1 MAGNS
6 KESLLSWLALESRT
20 QGWDS
25 VVVIDRS
32 KLNLVL
38 IQGYIDRFNSESYF
52 PPITDSVST
61 VPTQTEY
68 LYDFTLDYPRLSFE
82 NANLLDSKA
91 ALSMRVVGGTQ
102 VTIETNLG
110 IGRAIRVDS
119 TDPLDA
125 PTLELVISLSDAPG
139 SVDSSRNAILDL
151 AKGGEFRLTYA
162 DTEFMQ
168 EKLGALFR
176 KQFEAVPA
184 EQRVY
189 VLTTLQE
196 GGDKYMIP
204 QRFAIR
210 TQSSGAAARNPLSS
224 EFGQGAV
231 VLFVAMEKGDPGGYP
246 DPATF
251 KYLIPDDAVEDYS
264 ATVLLSSKMLGRA
277 LFSRGLIKAFEKF
290 GVAFKETFD
299 GDKLTTIQATLGNYQ
314 VASGY
319 FDHGGSH
326 PPPWDV
332 NADAFTI
339 NLAGGPLPVI
349 ADFTQAN
356 VGLKWQFAGRFS
368 GKFNNRSNNTSSTF
382 NANYQFDIH
391 REYVLSDGAAPGKE
405 PYFILSPE
413 YLIKACNVD
422 MPAGVG
428 GGYQQKLVEMS
439 QYYIMEGATKFLY
452 SIGDEFYDSDSV
464 KNSIMGD
471 VRMPFGNALEFT
483 SLHIP
488 RDAVLF
494 GKVSPA
500 VASFVINPLE
510 VIVGH
515 GATYSFLTAPKT
527 HGLTWEVNH
536 VPGGSG
542 DEGKIDS
549 NGYYTAPSAENI
561 KGTYIRVKVTATDA
575 NGYSSSAL
583 VSVVVRDITVNP
595 VIQVCDAYDSDLS
608 APRQKRQLW
617 AGTLGSGK
625 LDWDLKYPNRNG
637 KVLPNG
643 EPRNGHDY
651 YAMPKIANAGFVLE
665 EILVTNRLT
674 GNIQSSYVLVVH
686 TSIGISISIDT
697 TASLPADQLKLQGS
711 INGEKNKD
719 ITWTLLAGAGAI
731 DSVTGIYT
739 VVPGAPELFSVITAL
754 LEYPGLGKF
763 QGFLI
768 LPLPLTEFASVLKT
782 FEAP

>member
-125 PTLELVISLSDAPG
+125 PTLELVISLSEAPG
-139 SVDSSRNAILDL
+139 TVDSSKNAILDL

-168 EKLGALFR
+168 EKLGALFK

-184 EQRVY
+184 EKRVY

-204 QRFAIR
+204 QRFTIR
-210 TQSSGAAARNPLSS
+210 TQAAPNPLSS
-224 EFGQGAV
+224 EIGQGAV
-231 VLFVAMEKGDPGGYP
+231 VLFVAMEKGDSGGYP

-251 KYLIPDDAVEDYS
+251 RYLIPDDTVEDYS
-264 ATVLLSSKMLGRA
+264 ATVLLSGKMLGRS
-277 LFSRGLIKAFEKF
+277 LFTRGLINAFDRV
-290 GVAFKETFD
+290 GAAFKETFD
-299 GDKLTTIQATLGNYQ
+299 GDKLTTIQATAGSYTV
-314 VASGY
+314 VAGGY
-319 FDHGGSH
+319 GYTF
-326 PPPWDV
+326 PYTWEARA
-332 NADAFTI
+332 NAFAM
-339 NLAGGPLPVI
+339 NLAGAQLPVI
-349 ADFTQAN
+349 ADFTQQN
-356 VGLKWQFAGRFS
+356 IGLKWQAAGEFS
-368 GKFNNRSNNTSSTF
+368 GTFKTSPEDGGINF
-382 NANYQFDIH
+382 IVKYQVIIH
-391 REYVLSDGAAPGKE
+391 RTYELMNTKPPGAE
-405 PYFILSPE
+405 PYFMLTPHYDLESCTVEVPPGI
-413 YLIKACNVD
+413 
-422 MPAGVG
+422 G
-428 GGYQQKLVEMS
+428 GQFHQKFAAETEHYVIAS
-439 QYYIMEGATKFLY
+439 ARNFF
-452 SIGDEFYDSDSV
+452 SAIGDHEFYDSDSV

-471 VRMPFGNALEFT
+471 VRIPFGNALEFK

-515 GATYSFLTAPKT
+515 GATYSFITVPET
-527 HGLTWEVNH
+527 RDLTWEVNH

-542 DEGKIDS
+542 DEGKID
-549 NGYYTAPSAENI
+549 NAGHYTAPSAENI
-561 KGTYIRVKVTATDA
+561 KGAYIRVKVTATDA

-595 VIQVCDAYDSDLS
+595 VIQVCDAYDSSLPT
-608 APRQKRQLW
+608 ARQHRQLW
-617 AGTLGSGK
+617 AGTLGSGT
-625 LDWDLKYPNRNG
+625 LQWQLKYPCLG
-637 KVLPNG
+637 GGLVSNG
-643 EPRNGHDY
+643 EPRRGHDY
-651 YAMPKIANAGFVLE
+651 LAMPKIANTGFVVE
-665 EILVTNRLT
+665 EVVVTNLLT
-674 GNIQSSYVLVVH
+674 GKSQSSYVLVVH

-697 TASLPADQLKLQGS
+697 RASLPAEQLKLQGS
-711 INGEKNKD
+711 INGVMNEN
-719 ITWTLLAGAGAI
+719 ITWTLLEGAGGI
-731 DSVTGIYT
+731 DKATGIYT
-739 VVPGAPELFSVITAL
+739 VNPNAPEHFSVITAL
-754 LEYPGLGKF
+754 LDYTHIGLGKF
-763 QGFLI
+763 EGFLI
-768 LPLPLTEFASVLKT
+768 LPLPLTAFASVLKT